1 MWIPAEMILHK
12 TYPDFASFKSGFTL
26 NDDFMNRFYGFAAEN
41 GLPKNDKDIA
51 LSGNQIQLLLKSYI
65 ARDLWSNNEFF
76 EIAND
81 NDPKFETAMNILR
94 NWDKYE
100 VMLLNTK

>member
-1 MWIPAEMILHK
+1 M
-12 TYPDFASFKSGFTL
+12 TSFYNFAS
-26 NDDFMNRFYGFAAEN
+26 EN
-41 GLPKNDKDIA
+41 GLQKNDKDLA

-76 EIAND
+76 EIIND
-81 NDPKFETAMNILR
+81 SDPKFETAMNILR

-100 VMLLNTK
+100 AMLLNSK